1 MINITEE
8 EVIIKR
14 GMAEEVEE
22 TIEGEIE
29 VDTTRAMEEEVIIK
43 DQGQEISHF
52 KLTNLMMKTK

>member
-1 MINITEE
+1 VINITEE

-52 KLTNLMMKTK
+52 KPTNLMMKTK